1 MKNYPLGMGSMFEN
15 SEYLKKS
22 ITLNFFTQFILTVVI
37 LQLVVYVLQ
46 ANFSAII
53 QGSITHAVGL
63 LYSMVDSSIVI
74 DGNLLI
80 HQDSLGFLIVDNSC
94 TGLMLL
100 ASVCS
105 AIIAFEHTW
114 HVKVK
119 MILIAIFILQCENI
133 VRIAHLLYVVKNQNS
148 AFDMF
153 HLYIWQAINFAT
165 ALVVI
170 LGLDKKF
177 KGNRCI

>member
-1 MKNYPLGMGSMFEN
+1 MKIYPLDIGLMLVN
-15 SEYLKKS
+15 SQYIKKS
-22 ITLNFFTQFILTVVI
+22 ITLSFFTKFIFTVVI

-53 QGSITHAVGL
+53 QSGITNTVGYF
-63 LYSMVDSSIVI
+63 YSMIDSTIVI

-80 HQDSLGFLIVDNSC
+80 HQDSNRFLIVDNSC
-94 TGLMLL
+94 TGLMLV

-114 HVKVK
+114 QDKVK
-119 MILIAIFILQCENI
+119 MMLIAILILQCGNI
-133 VRIAHLLYVVKNQNS
+133 VRIAHLLYVVKNQNN

-165 ALVVI
+165 ALIVI
-170 LGLDKKF
+170 IGLDKMF
-177 KGNRCI
+177 KGSRFI